1 MGEVSDRGDAG
12 KHIEYRDFA
21 LGSDPSRRL
30 CPDIE
35 HGFSHTRGLDPEAA
49 ECSHDRGD
57 PLPVLNSPRQSAR
70 GLAILISMK
79 SREEALDLLHRYTR
93 SDSLRKHA
101 LAVEHAMKACGAR
114 AGEDPVRWGIC
125 GLLHDFDYEQFPT
138 AEQHPMVGSKILE
151 EEGFDEGLRRAIL
164 GHATYTG
171 VPRDTP
177 MAKALFACDELAGFI
192 TACALV
198 QPGKSLAEVKVSS
211 VKKKLK
217 DKAFARSVNRD
228 DIHQGVAELG
238 VGLDEHI
245 EFVLNA
251 LKEISPEL
259 GLAGADT
266 GPGGAQ

>member
-1 MGEVSDRGDAG
+1 
-12 KHIEYRDFA
+12 
-21 LGSDPSRRL
+21 
-30 CPDIE
+30 
-35 HGFSHTRGLDPEAA
+35 
-49 ECSHDRGD
+49 
-57 PLPVLNSPRQSAR
+57 
-70 GLAILISMK
+70 MK

-151 EEGFDEGLRRAIL
+151 EEGFDEALRRAIL

-177 MAKALFACDELAGFI
+177 MAIALFACDELAGFI

-228 DIHQGVAELG
+228 DIHQGVTELG

-245 EFVLNA
+245 EFVLEA
-251 LKEISPEL
+251 LKEIAPAL
-259 GLAGADT
+259 GLG
-266 GPGGAQ
+266 GMESPGGPR

>member
-1 MGEVSDRGDAG
+1 
-12 KHIEYRDFA
+12 
-21 LGSDPSRRL
+21 
-30 CPDIE
+30 
-35 HGFSHTRGLDPEAA
+35 
-49 ECSHDRGD
+49 
-57 PLPVLNSPRQSAR
+57 
-70 GLAILISMK
+70 MK
-79 SREEALDLLHRYTR
+79 SREEALELLHRYTR

-259 GLAGADT
+259 GLAGAET
-266 GPGGAQ
+266 GTGGAQ